1 MAEEYSIDMSE
12 LDREDPV
19 MARVRAWL
27 ESSGLSQH
35 DLGIKMGYSD
45 DVARKAVWQ
54 FLRSKDPRIGMLRRF
69 TKAAGLSLEELV
81 SEGKPPARRK
91 K

>member
-1 MAEEYSIDMSE
+1 MDDS
-12 LDREDPV
+12 EDPV
-19 MARVRAWL
+19 MPRVREWL
-27 ESSGLSQH
+27 EASGLSQH
-35 DLGIKMGYSD
+35 DLGAKMGYSD

-69 TKAAGLSLEELV
+69 ATAAGMTIEELV
-81 SEGKPPARRK
+81 GERKPARRK